1 MKNLALKATTL
12 LLVCNLTT
20 LSHGQQPVQRT
31 VVGTWHLVHID
42 SIGPDGKPSEAPQPT
57 GMLIYTK
64 DRHAAVQLMY
74 PQTSLSNEFVHDGY
88 EATFGT
94 YNLDEGKHQL
104 VYHVEGS
111 ATREKLVGTSE
122 TLHYDFPDSRHM
134 VIRPTQADQHW
145 SVIWER
151 Y

>member
-1 MKNLALKATTL
+1 
-12 LLVCNLTT
+12 
-20 LSHGQQPVQRT
+20 
-31 VVGTWHLVHID
+31 
-42 SIGPDGKPSEAPQPT
+42 
-57 GMLIYTK
+57 
-64 DRHAAVQLMY
+64 
-74 PQTSLSNEFVHDGY
+74 VHDGY